1 MKNFYVPSIS
11 KKHNLFITYVTL
23 TFLCFGVFTGGLIWL
38 KTSDVVHRNYE
49 DINTFTNLGD
59 KEPEHTIGGCIFWG
73 AIIIAFLIFIGQ
85 NLLYNSYY
93 TVRKENGKTYWIVN
107 EDGHITEAE
116 EKRYWGYENIFMLTK
131 KMSLPIIVACEKE
144 YVCQIEF
151 ADNPNQSAAVEFLDW
166 YNRVPREG
174 EHLEM
179 VQFFKD
185 SQSSVHLFKISF
197 PKIH

>member
-38 KTSDVVHRNYE
+38 ETSSAAHIKYE
-49 DINTFTNLGD
+49 DIGPFTDLSD
-59 KEPEHTIGGCIFWG
+59 KEPWHTRGALIFWG
-73 AIIIAFLIFIGQ
+73 TIEIALMSTFWQGFI
-85 NLLYNSYY
+85 YNGYY
-93 TVRKENGKTYWIVN
+93 TIRRKNDETYWIVN

-116 EKRYWGYENIFMLTK
+116 EKRYWGYDNIFMLTK
-131 KMSLPIIVACEKE
+131 KMSINIAANNKE

-166 YNRVPREG
+166 FNRIPRKRD
-174 EHLEM
+174 HLDM
-179 VQFFKD
+179 IQFFKD
-185 SQSSVHLFKISF
+185 SQSSVHLFNISF